1 MDNKRLWE
9 KYLNGEQYTGKYV
22 NNEIIYQVL
31 EAINLTTPIENTVV
45 DDQVNVYRKDSQKI
59 NKKYPAKL

>member
-9 KYLNGEQYTGKYV
+9 KYLNGERYTGKYV